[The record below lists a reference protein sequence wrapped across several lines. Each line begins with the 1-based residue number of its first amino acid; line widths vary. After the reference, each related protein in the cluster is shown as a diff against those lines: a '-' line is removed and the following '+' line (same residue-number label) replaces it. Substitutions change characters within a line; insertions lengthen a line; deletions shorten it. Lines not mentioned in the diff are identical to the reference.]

1 MKAVTVTLF
10 VLTALVTG
18 LHNVYGLM
26 NTVNGAPF
34 NLLNFT
40 ALLGSVTLAGAA
52 MLVPFRPHVAAAL
65 GFAGSLL
72 LWVYYAPLTIVSF
85 LTPFTTRAEIQG
97 FITFHDYVPLVGM
110 LVGPVLLIVCTIK
123 SVLFFKHHPESAGKA
138 IAQGKS

>member
-1 MKAVTVTLF
+1 MKAVTVTLY

-18 LHNVYGLM
+18 LHNLYWRM
-26 NTVNGAPF
+26 NMVNGAPL

-52 MLVPFRPHVAAAL
+52 MLVPFRPHIAAAI

-72 LWVYYAPLTIVSF
+72 LWVYYAPLTIVSV
-85 LTPFTTRAEIQG
+85 LSPFTTRAEIKG
-97 FITFHDYVPLVGM
+97 FISFHDYVPLVGM
-110 LVGPVLLIVCTIK
+110 LAGPVLLIVCTTN
-123 SVLFFKHHPESAGKA
+123 SVLFFKRHPESGKT